1 MSKIIFIFPIIMM
14 IIIMI
19 LFFMIWNVYFLSDDP
34 IENKLNF
41 FKYIFADH
49 QNIPV
54 GIICAVWSLIFL
66 HRSIPDK
73 IWLFHNKKHNLNIF
87 NLSKIY
93 DNDTISVI
101 INLNNTDR
109 IKYEKNMSKY
119 RMILITCISIMLTI
133 SVLP

>member
-1 MSKIIFIFPIIMM
+1 MAL
-14 IIIMI
+14 
-19 LFFMIWNVYFLSDDP
+19 LFVIWNVYFLSDDP
-34 IENKLNF
+34 IEIKLNF
-41 FKYIFADH
+41 LTYIFTDH
-49 QNIPV
+49 QNIPI
-54 GIICAVWSLIFL
+54 GIISAVWCLIFL

-73 IWLFHNKKHNLNIF
+73 IWLSHNKKHNLNIF